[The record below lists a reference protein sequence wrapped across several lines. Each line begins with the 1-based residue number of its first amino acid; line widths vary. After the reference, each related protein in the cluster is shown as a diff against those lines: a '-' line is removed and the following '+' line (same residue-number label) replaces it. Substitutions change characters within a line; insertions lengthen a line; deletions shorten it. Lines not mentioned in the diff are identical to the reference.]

1 MHEGDIRVNRQH
13 IGRVLSMIVAS
24 ALILWQLPLFFVM
37 VAQRIAYA
45 FPIDYGEGP
54 LMRQVQYLHHGGTIA
69 SVYGDPG
76 SAPFV
81 VVK

>member
-54 LMRQVQYLHHGGTIA
+54 LMRQVQYLHHAESFSKMHSHI
-69 SVYGDPG
+69 
-76 SAPFV
+76 
-81 VVK
+81 